1 MNIIK
6 LCLYL
11 YISQFAIIVIKLK
24 TGQGVKVL
32 FCSQA
37 FKKIWNYLLTNVPVL
52 WSKIMS
58 FLYEAI
64 PTKKSP
70 NVLILLVIS
79 LIHNLLIAAR
89 TFCVKFKLVGRK
101 LKLQQSGYIL
111 MARIQSTFCGL
122 KPRCCRKGYPTSI
135 VIFSKQFS

>member
-1 MNIIK
+1 MSIQLTNTLLEEHIYFFLDSSNILRNVIK

-37 FKKIWNYLLTNVPVL
+37 FGIIYMYVSFGLHST
-52 WSKIMS
+52 IMS

-79 LIHNLLIAAR
+79 LSNNCFCEKIRQKQSAAR
-89 TFCVKFKLVGRK
+89 NFCVNLKLLVGRK
-101 LKLQQSGYIL
+101 LKL
-111 MARIQSTFCGL
+111 
-122 KPRCCRKGYPTSI
+122 
-135 VIFSKQFS
+135 

>member
-1 MNIIK
+1 MSIQLTNTLLEKHIYFFLDSSNILRNIIK

-37 FKKIWNYLLTNVPVL
+37 FEKIWNYLLTNLPIL
-52 WSKIMS
+52 WSTIMS

-70 NVLILLVIS
+70 NLLILLVIS
-79 LIHNLLIAAR
+79 LSKNLLIAAR
-89 TFCVKFKLVGRK
+89 KCCVNFKLVGRK
-101 LKLQQSGYIL
+101 LKL
-111 MARIQSTFCGL
+111 
-122 KPRCCRKGYPTSI
+122 
-135 VIFSKQFS
+135 